1 MRPTCLPGSAARC
14 RQETE
19 CQRLICF
26 DTLNHRSITMNN
38 PVLHHSHA
46 WIVFTYLSFAA
57 ALAMVIGGVVLMPLD
72 LPMKG
77 YLAMGVV
84 MLIQSC
90 ITLTKTIR
98 DNDEAGKLVNRIE
111 DAKTERLLMDV
122 VKGQP

>member
-1 MRPTCLPGSAARC
+1 
-14 RQETE
+14 
-19 CQRLICF
+19 
-26 DTLNHRSITMNN
+26 MNT
-38 PVLHHSHA
+38 PLLHHSQS
-46 WIVFTYLSFAA
+46 WIVFTYVSFVA
-57 ALAMVIGGVVLMPLD
+57 ALAMVVGGIILMPLD

-98 DNDEAGKLVNRIE
+98 DNDEASKLVSRLE

-122 VKGQP
+122 AEGQS

>member
-1 MRPTCLPGSAARC
+1 
-14 RQETE
+14 
-19 CQRLICF
+19 
-26 DTLNHRSITMNN
+26 MNN

-46 WIVFTYLSFAA
+46 WIVFTYASFAA
-57 ALAMVIGGVVLMPLD
+57 ALAMVIGGLVLIPLD

-77 YLAMGVV
+77 YPAMGVV

-122 VKGQP
+122 AKGQS